1 MNNHEITKNISD
13 DFGLDNLNIG
23 PPIAKGCAAVVYSAN
38 LKNTTKTET
47 EENIESTLNSALSET
62 PSPEPSRTGTPIP
75 YASPIRDPYR
85 YLHNFGGSFD
95 NLHMETSLSQNME
108 GTSRQRLNSISV
120 LRPRFDSFTGSEY
133 EEMMSPGVY
142 RQGVTNESTTSSQL
156 TEVIFFFCLSTNN
169 LEKI

>member
-1 MNNHEITKNISD
+1 M
-13 DFGLDNLNIG
+13 NIG

-38 LKNTTKTET
+38 LKNTTKIET
-47 EENIESTLNSALSET
+47 ENIESTLNSTLNET
-62 PSPEPSRTGTPIP
+62 SSPEPSRTVTPIP

-95 NLHMETSLSQNME
+95 NLHMETSLSQNIE

-156 TEVIFFFCLSTNN
+156 TEVFLLFIV
-169 LEKI
+169 K

>member
-1 MNNHEITKNISD
+1 MNRHQSLWNNHEIAKNISD

-38 LKNTTKTET
+38 LKIEK
-47 EENIESTLNSALSET
+47 EENIESTLNSALNET
-62 PSPEPSRTGTPIP
+62 PSPETSRTVTPIP

-85 YLHNFGGSFD
+85 YLNTFGGSFD
-95 NLHMETSLSQNME
+95 NLNMETTLSQNME

-156 TEVIFFFCLSTNN
+156 TEVIFLFVYR
-169 LEKI
+169 

>member
-1 MNNHEITKNISD
+1 M
-13 DFGLDNLNIG
+13 
-23 PPIAKGCAAVVYSAN
+23 
-38 LKNTTKTET
+38 ET
-47 EENIESTLNSALSET
+47 EIESTINSALNET
-62 PSPEPSRTGTPIP
+62 PSPEPSRTVTPIP

-95 NLHMETSLSQNME
+95 NLHMETSLSQNIE

-142 RQGVTNESTTSSQL
+142 RQGVTNESSTSSQL
-156 TEVIFFFCLSTNN
+156 TEVFFWFVFL
-169 LEKI
+169 ID